1 MGTNADETNLVKSD
15 ETLFAIIEQL
25 RESDGAGVTE
35 LAKQLGMA
43 KSSIHKHLHTMVKH
57 GYAVKRNDT
66 YHIGLQFL
74 HFGEYVRDSYDIYH
88 ASKSK
93 IHELAERTGEMVWL
107 IVPENGLGWFLYG
120 EKGDTGISEESI
132 VGSWTYLHNNSG
144 GKAILANLPSGKIDN
159 IIDQHGLPTKTENTI
174 TELDTLHTELENIR
188 ERGYAVNQGEDIAGI
203 HAVGVPLLSDGEIRG
218 ALSIAGAAHR
228 FKQGQREQK
237 LAEYLIAAAD
247 DIEVNLAYQ

>member
-1 MGTNADETNLVKSD
+1 MGNNANETNLVKSD

-35 LAKQLGMA
+35 LAKQLDMA

-57 GYAVKRNDT
+57 GYVVKRNDT

-74 HFGEYVRDSYDIYH
+74 NFGEYVRDSYDIYH

-107 IVPENGLGWFLYG
+107 IIPENGLGWFLYG
-120 EKGDTGISEESI
+120 EKGDSGISEESI

-144 GKAILANLPSGKIDN
+144 GKAILANLPSEQIDN

-174 TELDTLHTELENIR
+174 TDLNTLRTELENIR

-203 HAVGVPLLSDGEIRG
+203 HAVGVPLISDGEIQG

-228 FKQGQREQK
+228 FKRDQREQK
-237 LAEYLIAAAD
+237 LAEYLITAAD